1 MNAQELRSLQE
12 AYMEVYECYS
22 SEQLNEGL
30 ISRVKSIKK
39 ALKNKTQKPKGLS
52 SRGIEVGATGV
63 NSKGLML

>member
-1 MNAQELRSLQE
+1 MNAQELRNLQE

-39 ALKNKTQKPKGLS
+39 ALKNKTQKPKCLS
-52 SRGIEVGATGV
+52 SR
-63 NSKGLML
+63 